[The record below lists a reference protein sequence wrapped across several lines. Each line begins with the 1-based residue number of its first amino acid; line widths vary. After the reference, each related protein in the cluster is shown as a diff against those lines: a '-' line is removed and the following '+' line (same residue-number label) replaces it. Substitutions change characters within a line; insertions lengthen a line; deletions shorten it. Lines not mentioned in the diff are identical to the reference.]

1 MATRSRSD
9 KKSNKPK
16 LSSEAKEQLQTIT
29 SAAVSVSFTKQQR
42 KEVQQ
47 AIEKGMATVRN
58 QTKINNRER
67 DKKFKQLKKQLAD
80 AQQINMAHNGLQ
92 GQPKKITALS
102 LAPWVLLVAS
112 WAGLVLFFIR
122 N

>member
-16 LSSEAKEQLQTIT
+16 LSSEAKTQVQAIT
-29 SAAVSVSFTKQQR
+29 SGVVPVSFTKQQR

-47 AIEKGMATVRN
+47 AIEKGMDAVRN

-67 DKKFKQLKKQLAD
+67 DKKFKQLKKLLAE
-80 AQQINMAHNGLQ
+80 AQKANTATDILTGST
-92 GQPKKITALS
+92 KKFTAVS
-102 LAPWVLLVAS
+102 LAPWILLFAS
-112 WAGLVLFFIR
+112 WAGFAIFIR
-122 N
+122 G

>member
-29 SAAVSVSFTKQQR
+29 SGVVPVSFTKQQR

-47 AIEKGMATVRN
+47 AIEKGMATVRI
-58 QTKINNRER
+58 QAKANNRER
-67 DKKFKQLKKQLAD
+67 DKKVKQLQKQLTD
-80 AQQINMAHNGLQ
+80 AQQVSKTSDSSPENSNKL
-92 GQPKKITALS
+92 TAAS
-102 LAPWVLLVAS
+102 LAPWILLFVS
-112 WAGLVLFFIR
+112 WAGFAIF
-122 N
+122 

>member
-29 SAAVSVSFTKQQR
+29 SGVVPVSFTKQQR

-47 AIEKGMATVRN
+47 AIEKGMATVRTQAKVN
-58 QTKINNRER
+58 SRER
-67 DKKFKQLKKQLAD
+67 DKKVKQLQKQLSD
-80 AQQINMAHNGLQ
+80 AQQVNKASDSL
-92 GQPKKITALS
+92 PETSKKLTAAS
-102 LAPWVLLVAS
+102 LTPWILLFAS
-112 WAGLVLFFIR
+112 WAGFAVFSMR
-122 N
+122 S

>member
-29 SAAVSVSFTKQQR
+29 SGVVPVSFTKQQR

-47 AIEKGMATVRN
+47 AIERAWQRLELRQRLTAVSV
-58 QTKINNRER
+58 TK
-67 DKKFKQLKKQLAD
+67 K
-80 AQQINMAHNGLQ
+80 
-92 GQPKKITALS
+92 LS
-102 LAPWVLLVAS
+102 S
-112 WAGLVLFFIR
+112 CKNSCR
-122 N
+122 MRSR